1 MVSAGIHTTDFP
13 TKGIRPDG
21 ADGPSHAP
29 EYPPGPQAKMS
40 ADVSLAALFAW
51 DTGASILPESYAR
64 LRQDPAYPRAVRRL
78 IRTMLE
84 AAADDPALDGIF
96 KDAGRKVA
104 ALAAA
109 HLHMS
114 GGISLP
120 RLKSLMAEFG
130 LASPGRARALLLYM
144 IYLGFVEA
152 KPLRETGAPARYL
165 ATEKFLATYRR
176 HLALLAE
183 ALAVLAPAAGEIA
196 SDIENPIVFDSF
208 IRHLMH
214 GFLYETRQGH
224 DVDAYHHVFLHR
236 NAGTQILYRLLD
248 AAPDHVFPPDVPV
261 PFAIATEARRF
272 KVSRMHVRRM
282 LAAGEA
288 AGLIAVRNRAVLF
301 TPAGRTAVEWV
312 FATKMIVYLGAAAR
326 TLRDRAAAVGH
337 IAA

>member
-1 MVSAGIHTTDFP
+1 MLLASRLIYFLLNGVSDDAEGLP
-13 TKGIRPDG
+13 YARN
-21 ADGPSHAP
+21 GPL
-29 EYPPGPQAKMS
+29 GPQAMT
-40 ADVSLAALFAW
+40 AQGSLAALFAW
-51 DTGASILPESYAR
+51 DTGAAIAPDSYAR
-64 LRQDPAYPRAVRRL
+64 LREDPAYPRAVRRL
-78 IRTMLE
+78 IRSMLE
-84 AAADDPALDGIF
+84 AAAEDPALDGIF

-120 RLKSLMAEFG
+120 RLKTLMAQFG

-144 IYLGFVEA
+144 IYLGFVE
-152 KPLRETGAPARYL
+152 PRPVREAGAPARYL
-165 ATEKFLATYRR
+165 ATEKFLAIYRR

-183 ALAVLAPAAGEIA
+183 ALAILAPAAMEIA
-196 SDIENPIVFDSF
+196 SDIDNPVVFASF

-214 GFLYETRQGH
+214 GFLDETRQGH
-224 DVDAYHHVFLHR
+224 DVEAYHHVFLHR
-236 NAGTQILYRLLD
+236 NAGTQILYQLLD
-248 AAPDHVFPPDVPV
+248 GAPDRVFPPDMPV

-288 AGLIAVRNRAVLF
+288 AGLIVVRDRAVLF
-301 TPAGRTAVEWV
+301 TPAGRSAVEWV

-326 TLRDRAAAVGH
+326 TLRDRAAIQADLV
-337 IAA
+337 A